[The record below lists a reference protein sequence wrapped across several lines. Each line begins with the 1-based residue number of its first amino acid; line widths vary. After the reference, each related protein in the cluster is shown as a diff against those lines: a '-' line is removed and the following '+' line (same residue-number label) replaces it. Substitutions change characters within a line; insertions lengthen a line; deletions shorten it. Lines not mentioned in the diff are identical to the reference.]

1 MCIFFFQISP
11 LAFLAVTSVKIS
23 HHGIFQLVFSL
34 SRIVCQEWCASK
46 KWIIRLQAAP
56 WWSWG
61 AGGGVSCVVL
71 FFLMS
76 YRSRLMFTK
85 RTSLRRVC
93 TFAEY
98 QLGTTTK
105 RHGKISKNVDRNCS
119 SACLQMSGW
128 LEGSPFH
135 KLQGLRGP
143 FSDIFF
149 PWKWMQTYGVLIP
162 GAACDPAQQF

>member
-1 MCIFFFQISP
+1 M
-11 LAFLAVTSVKIS
+11 
-23 HHGIFQLVFSL
+23 
-34 SRIVCQEWCASK
+34 IV
-46 KWIIRLQAAP
+46 
-56 WWSWG
+56 G
-61 AGGGVSCVVL
+61 GGGGVSCVVL

-119 SACLQMSGW
+119 FACLQMSGW

-143 FSDIFF
+143 FSDIFSHGNECKHMVCWSQELLVIPLNSF
-149 PWKWMQTYGVLIP
+149 KQPSDLHSGLAFCINAIMKYSSRKKFFSPPPHFSSDLVFKEQHSGYLMQNH
-162 GAACDPAQQF
+162 